1 MTEQRIRE
9 ILEEIAGQIDGLLS
23 IMVID
28 LDGVAVVNYI
38 PPGSM
43 VNVELAAA
51 QLAILIKLLKSTA
64 DRLRAGEVEDDLLT
78 TSTTQVL
85 IKPLV
90 DKYYLGIMT
99 TRDNSLGMVRL
110 VAGAYVNNIRRELL
124 EGSEGKDVAYVD
136 ISISRN

>member
-9 ILEEIAGQIDGLLS
+9 ILEEIAGRIDGLLS

-28 LDGVAVVNYI
+28 LDGVAIVNYI

-124 EGSEGKDVAYVD
+124 EGNEGKDVACVD